1 MANFETFNSDGQ
13 WAYYTFDLNLTIIVN
28 HMVLQNCNRNAFIVE
43 RHFTAGIVSE
53 FAMI

>member
-28 HMVLQNCNRNAFIVE
+28 LMVLPNWSRNDFIVE
-43 RHFTAGIVSE
+43 RHFIAGIVLE
-53 FAMI
+53 YAMI